1 MEFSSIINL
10 CTTIIQY
17 MGLIC
22 IIGAIIYL
30 ILSIRDD
37 DAEGKHRSMIN
48 LVMGIMLLTTKVI
61 ANSMLSLLRI
71 DEKGLDENLIE
82 EIPTD
87 VPETSDMPSLVQPDY
102 SGILIKTL
110 IIGGVILLVAVFG
123 YMIITYLIPFIKQK
137 IDDKEKAKL
146 EEAQHESYLKTAT
159 LSELA
164 TDYLRQNKT
173 QLEPLNT
180 YYDPEME
187 ALIEKYKVAP
197 KKSTIVAKKIEQHNN
212 MNKLKQGNM

>member
-1 MEFSSIINL
+1 MEILSIINF
-10 CTTIIQY
+10 CTTVIQY
-17 MGLIC
+17 LGLII
-22 IIGAIIYL
+22 IIGAIIHFT
-30 ILSIRDD
+30 LSIRDD
-37 DAEGKHRSMIN
+37 DSESKHRSVIN
-48 LVMGIMLLTTKVI
+48 LMTGSMLLATKAITKV
-61 ANSMLSLLRI
+61 MVSLLGI
-71 DEKGLDENLIE
+71 DEKGIDENLIE

-87 VPETSDMPSLVQPDY
+87 VPTTSDMPSLVQPDY
-102 SGILIKTL
+102 SGIFIKAL
-110 IIGGVILLVAVFG
+110 IIGGVILLVAVSG

-146 EEAQHESYLKTAT
+146 EEAKHETYLKTAT
-159 LSELA
+159 LGELA

-197 KKSTIVAKKIEQHNN
+197 KKSAIVARKNAMQKGE
-212 MNKLKQGNM
+212 

>member
-1 MEFSSIINL
+1 MEFLSIINF

-17 MGLIC
+17 LGLIYL
-22 IIGAIIYL
+22 IGAIIYL

-110 IIGGVILLVAVFG
+110 IIGGVILLVAVSG

-164 TDYLRQNKT
+164 TDYFRQNKT

>member
-1 MEFSSIINL
+1 MEFLSIINF

-17 MGLIC
+17 LGLI
-22 IIGAIIYL
+22 ITIGAMIHL
-30 ILSIRDD
+30 ILSIKDD
-37 DAEGKHRSMIN
+37 NSESKQISCRN
-48 LVMGIMLLTTKVI
+48 LGMGIMLLTTKAITTV
-61 ANSMLSLLRI
+61 MVSLLGI
-71 DEKGLDENLIE
+71 DEKGTDENLIE
-82 EIPTD
+82 EIPTET
-87 VPETSDMPSLVQPDY
+87 PTTSDMPSLVQPDY
-102 SGILIKTL
+102 SGIFIKAL
-110 IIGGVILLVAVFG
+110 IIGGVILLIAVSG

-146 EEAQHESYLKTAT
+146 EEAKHETYLKTAT

-212 MNKLKQGNM
+212 INKLKQGSM